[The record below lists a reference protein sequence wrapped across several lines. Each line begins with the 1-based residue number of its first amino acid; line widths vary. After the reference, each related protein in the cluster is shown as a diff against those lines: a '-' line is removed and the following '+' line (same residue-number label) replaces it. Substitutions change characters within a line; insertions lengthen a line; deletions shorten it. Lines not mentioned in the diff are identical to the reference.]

1 MVPKGIAFEHS
12 ATARQKKGSNM
23 PLKSVHPVAREPLS
37 ESIYKSLKASI
48 LNGELSPGERIRE
61 LELSRLFNTSQ
72 GPVREA
78 LKLLEQE
85 GLVTREPYKETYIS
99 QITREE
105 VNEVYALRI
114 LIESIAV
121 KRFIDRAMEED
132 TDKLQG
138 FIDVMRQAAAEDD
151 VPTLVEYDMM
161 FHQYICAKSGSKV
174 LFQIWMIIHGKTRLA
189 SALANRFHINRLDEI
204 AGMHQPLLDSIV
216 SKQGDRAL
224 DLVNTHIRFI
234 WLQFPDEF
242 WENLP
247 KENRSVMDGVPVDC
261 GGSDD
266 DSIIT
271 DVLSHI
277 AHSIPHSNMKRSIRT
292 GTRSKKN

>member
-1 MVPKGIAFEHS
+1 MPFKTVQPVP
-12 ATARQKKGSNM
+12 
-23 PLKSVHPVAREPLS
+23 RELLS
-37 ESIYKSLKASI
+37 ESVYKSLKASI
-48 LNGELSPGERIRE
+48 LNGELRPGERIRE

-85 GLVTREPYKETYIS
+85 GLVTREPYKGTFIS

-121 KRFIDRAMEED
+121 KRFIDRATEAD
-132 TDKLQG
+132 IAILQES
-138 FIDVMRQAAAEDD
+138 IDVMQQAAAKDD

-161 FHQYICAKSGSKV
+161 FHQHICRMSGSNV

-189 SALANRFHINRLDEI
+189 SALANRFHIKRLDEI

-216 SKQGDRAL
+216 AKQGDRAL
-224 DLVNTHIRFI
+224 DLVNSHIRFI

-247 KENRSVMDGVPVDC
+247 QENRRRTSGMPAGY
-261 GGSDD
+261 GRSADD
-266 DSIIT
+266 TIIA

-277 AHSIPHSNMKRSIRT
+277 SNSIPHSKSE
-292 GTRSKKN
+292 

>member
-1 MVPKGIAFEHS
+1 
-12 ATARQKKGSNM
+12 M
-23 PLKSVHPVAREPLS
+23 PLKTVHPIPREPLS
-37 ESIYKSLKASI
+37 ESVYKSLKASI
-48 LNGELSPGERIRE
+48 LNGELCPGERIRE

-85 GLVTREPYKETYIS
+85 GLVTREPYKGTFIS

-121 KRFIDRAMEED
+121 KRFLDRATEED
-132 TDKLQG
+132 IAKLQK
-138 FIDVMRQAAAEDD
+138 FIDAMKQAAAKDD

-161 FHQYICAKSGSKV
+161 FHQHICRMSGSKV

-189 SALANRFHINRLDEI
+189 SALANRFHMKRLDEI

-224 DLVNTHIRFI
+224 DLVNSHIRFI

-247 KENRSVMDGVPVDC
+247 QENRGRINGMPADYGRSVDNA
-261 GGSDD
+261 
-266 DSIIT
+266 IIA

-277 AHSIPHSNMKRSIRT
+277 SNSIPHSNKKRSIRT
-292 GTRSKKN
+292 GTKSKKNKTA

>member
-1 MVPKGIAFEHS
+1 
-12 ATARQKKGSNM
+12 M
-23 PLKSVHPVAREPLS
+23 PLKSVHPIVREPLS

-48 LNGELSPGERIRE
+48 LSGELSPGERIRE
-61 LELSRLFNTSQ
+61 LELSRLFKTSQ

-85 GLVTREPYKETYIS
+85 ALVTREPYKETFIS

-121 KRFIDRAMEED
+121 KRFIGRATEED
-132 TDKLQG
+132 IDKLQG
-138 FIDVMRQAAAEDD
+138 FIDVMRQAAAKND

-161 FHQYICAKSGSKV
+161 FHQYICEMSGSKV

-189 SALANRFHINRLDEI
+189 SALANRFHIKRLDEI
-204 AGMHQPLLDSIV
+204 AEMHQPLLDSIV
-216 SKQGDRAL
+216 SKKGDLAL
-224 DLVNTHIRFI
+224 DVVNSHIRFI
-234 WLQFPDEF
+234 WLQYPDEF

-247 KENRSVMDGVPVDC
+247 KEDSNVMDGAADYI
-261 GGSDD
+261 GSGD
-266 DSIIT
+266 DSIIA

-277 AHSIPHSNMKRSIRT
+277 SQSIPYLDKRRQKRRGT
-292 GTRSKKN
+292 GSQNS

>member
-1 MVPKGIAFEHS
+1 
-12 ATARQKKGSNM
+12 M
-23 PLKSVHPVAREPLS
+23 PLESVHPIAREPLS

-48 LNGELSPGERIRE
+48 LRGELSPGERIRE

-78 LKLLEQE
+78 LKFLEQE
-85 GLVTREPYKETYIS
+85 GLVTREPYKGTFIS

-121 KRFIDRAMEED
+121 KRFIDRSTEED
-132 TDKLQG
+132 IDKLQG
-138 FIDVMRQAAAEDD
+138 FIDLMKQAAAKDD
-151 VPTLVEYDMM
+151 VPTLVEYDMA
-161 FHQYICAKSGSKV
+161 FHQYICEMSGSKV

-189 SALANRFHINRLDEI
+189 SALANRFHIKRLDEI
-204 AGMHQPLLDSIV
+204 AGMHQPLLDNIA
-216 SKQGDRAL
+216 SKQSERAL
-224 DLVNTHIRFI
+224 DHVNSHIRFI

-247 KENRSVMDGVPVDC
+247 QEKGNGTNGMPTDYGRSN
-261 GGSDD
+261 D
-266 DSIIT
+266 DSIIA
-271 DVLSHI
+271 DVLNHI
-277 AHSIPHSNMKRSIRT
+277 SNSVPHAN
-292 GTRSKKN
+292 KKQN

>member
-1 MVPKGIAFEHS
+1 
-12 ATARQKKGSNM
+12 M
-23 PLKSVHPVAREPLS
+23 PLESVHPITREPLA
-37 ESIYKSLKASI
+37 ETIYKSLKASI
-48 LNGELSPGERIRE
+48 LNGELRAGERIRE

-85 GLVTREPYKETYIS
+85 GLVTREPYKGTFIS
-99 QITREE
+99 KITREE

-121 KRFIDRAMEED
+121 KRFIDRAAKED
-132 TDKLQG
+132 IDKLQG
-138 FIDVMRQAAAEDD
+138 FIDMMKQAAAKDD

-161 FHQYICAKSGSKV
+161 FHQYICEMSGSKV

-189 SALANRFHINRLDEI
+189 SALANRFHIKRLDEI
-204 AGMHQPLLDSIV
+204 AGMHQPLLDSIA
-216 SKQGDRAL
+216 SKKSDRAL
-224 DLVNTHIRFI
+224 DLVNSHIRFI

-247 KENRSVMDGVPVDC
+247 KENGNGMNKIPEDYGRSN
-261 GGSDD
+261 DD
-266 DSIIT
+266 TII
-271 DVLSHI
+271 DYVLSHI
-277 AHSIPHSNMKRSIRT
+277 SNSISHPGQKIPVKT
-292 GTRSKKN
+292 GTKSNKSNKL